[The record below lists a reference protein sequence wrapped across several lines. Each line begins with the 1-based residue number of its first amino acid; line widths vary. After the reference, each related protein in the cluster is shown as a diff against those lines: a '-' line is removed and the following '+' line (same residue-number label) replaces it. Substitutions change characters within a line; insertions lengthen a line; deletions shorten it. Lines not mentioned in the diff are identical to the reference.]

1 MKPNRLEA
9 FSDGVIAIIVT
20 IMVLELKAPHEP
32 TTAALLEV
40 APIFLFYIL
49 SFVVVAAMWVNH
61 HYLIHLVKAVSP
73 KLLWVNNVLL
83 FWMSLIPF
91 VTDYMGENHD
101 VPLAVA
107 AYGVVLTLTSL
118 AYTWLHSV
126 VAQQDQGDPELAK
139 HHQDNVRQASVSTV
153 LYALSVPLAFV
164 SVYVSFAIFVLIP
177 VIYFLPRRQAQVGVK
192 VATP

>member
-32 TTAALLEV
+32 TVAALLEV

-49 SFVVVAAMWVNH
+49 SFVVVAAMWINH

-91 VTDYMGENHD
+91 VTAYMGENHD

-118 AYTWLHSV
+118 AYTWLHRV
-126 VAQQDQGDPELAK
+126 AAQQDQSDPELAK
-139 HHQDNVRQASVSTV
+139 HHQDNVRQAMVSTV

-164 SVYVSFAIFVLIP
+164 SVYASFAIFVLIP
-177 VIYFLPRRQAQVGVK
+177 IIYFLPRRRAQISAK

>member
-32 TTAALLEV
+32 TVAALLEV
-40 APIFLFYIL
+40 APVFLFYIL

-61 HYLIHLVKAVSP
+61 HYLIHQVKTVSP

-83 FWMSLIPF
+83 FCMSLIPF
-91 VTDYMGENHD
+91 VTAYMGENYD

-107 AYGVVLTLTSL
+107 AYGVVLTVTSL

-126 VAQQDQGDPELAK
+126 VAQQNQSDPELAK
-139 HHQDNVRQASVSTV
+139 HHQDNVRQASISTA

-164 SVYVSFAIFVLIP
+164 SVYGSFAIFVLIP
-177 VIYFLPRRQAQVGVK
+177 VIYFLPRKRAAVLK
-192 VATP
+192 TA